1 MTRDEFSTKYKL
13 LGLLRQGEGPTYSAE
28 HRSTGRAV
36 LVHFLPLDSPTAAML
51 PDLLS
56 RLGPA
61 DAVKIIETLMVEG
74 SPIVVSGA
82 LDASGSFEQW
92 LRSRA
97 GVPPL
102 PAAPAASSASPASAS
117 SVIPAAEPVGGE
129 FTKLFRS
136 AEESPMGREPDR
148 APPELKPAAPSA
160 SGSFTALFQPG
171 QIRAAGADKPLDAS
185 GVIKSAREPAAPAAP
200 AAPADPPPATPP
212 APGSFTDLFHSS
224 GAPGA
229 TVPPPPGGSA
239 GPSVPMRSLR
249 VSTPG
254 SADSPPASSAP
265 LAPPLMGA
273 AAPPAPPLPPP
284 RMGAAPPPAPLAA
297 PVMHSPD
304 LPAAPPLPA
313 AGGANRGYVLPT
325 MIAPEPHAGPMPH
338 PAARPGRSDFT
349 RIVSGRAILGDAP
362 AAPPPPFPP
371 AAAAA
376 PPPAPAAPSPPSPPE
391 AAKGSYLPLIIVL
404 NVVLIL
410 AVGLVLYFAL
420 KR

>member
-36 LVHFLPLDSPTAAML
+36 LVHFLPVDSPTAAML

-56 RLGPA
+56 RLGPT

-74 SPIVVSGA
+74 SPIVVSGP
-82 LDASGSFEQW
+82 LDAPGSFEQW
-92 LRSRA
+92 LRARA
-97 GVPPL
+97 GAL
-102 PAAPAASSASPASAS
+102 PVSGAPAAAASSSSPDSAS
-117 SVIPAAEPVGGE
+117 SVIPAAAAEPLGGD
-129 FTKLFRS
+129 FTQLFRP
-136 AEESPMGREPDR
+136 AEESPIGGELDR
-148 APPELKPAAPSA
+148 ATPEHKPAAPTA
-160 SGSFTALFQPG
+160 SGSFTALFQAG
-171 QIRAAGADKPLDAS
+171 QVRAGGADKPLDAS
-185 GVIKSAREPAAPAAP
+185 SVMKSAEPPPTGLPPA
-200 AAPADPPPATPP
+200 PPPA
-212 APGSFTDLFHSS
+212 ASFTELFRGS
-224 GAPGA
+224 GAPDPIA
-229 TVPPPPGGSA
+229 PPAPGGSA
-239 GPSVPMRSLR
+239 GPSVPMRNLR
-249 VSTPG
+249 L
-254 SADSPPASSAP
+254 SPPASAD
-265 LAPPLMGA
+265 APPVM
-273 AAPPAPPLPPP
+273 PPAASAPLPPP
-284 RMGAAPPPAPLAA
+284 HMGATPPSAPLTA
-297 PVMHSPD
+297 PVMHAPD
-304 LPAAPPLPA
+304 LPAAPPVPRPA

-362 AAPPPPFPP
+362 ATPPPPPIPAAP
-371 AAAAA
+371 AAAA
-376 PPPAPAAPSPPSPPE
+376 PVPPAAPPSGAE